1 MIKFDPALLTID
13 VVQLKSVTTAL
24 GGSITVV
31 DEVKSTPGKEVT
43 RRMKV
48 PMAVTRHF
56 LQHTHKRTKY
66 LKPVYTALVK
76 YGTLVV
82 GMESHPLSSMGE
94 LISDGVFGPTRW
106 IPKCEANIKDVIK
119 PLIEQSDRDW
129 FFDGR
134 YAYSFD
140 GGSTNEAVR
149 NGEHLTQ
156 DGSFRKVI
164 ANTLDLQNLSG
175 VKQVKA
181 DERSCLAFVTAQG
194 AGVISPPIWKNL
206 SEVGATQMSKAGATP
221 DEDGEDDDDES
232 SDVPNNIKYS
242 FDKIDETLSVNLNFA
257 LKAGKEIGGTF
268 GYDRVEALRLPQLM
282 VELCTVNLPNIPASV
297 KATYCIG
304 LKFTHTICWLLG
316 MSRSAHTLENY
327 MVVRSLMKHLTKKG
341 IFRKNVFS
349 AERIFKGAQTVDNV
363 PFLKLDELLANQDF
377 NKQSLS
383 SLLALARSSGKAR
396 KDDGIHSVDTLLNDE

>member
-1 MIKFDPALLTID
+1 MIKFDAALLTID
-13 VVQLKSVTTAL
+13 IVQLKSVTTAL

-31 DEVKSTPGKEVT
+31 DEVKSKPGKEIT
-43 RRMKV
+43 KRMVV

-66 LKPVYTALVK
+66 LKPVLTALVK
-76 YGTLVV
+76 YGTHVV
-82 GMESHPLSSMGE
+82 GMEAHPLSSMGE

-106 IPKCEANIKDVIK
+106 IPKCEANIKNVIK
-119 PLIEQSDRDW
+119 PLVEQSDRQW

-140 GGSTNEAVR
+140 GGSTDNAVR

-164 ANTLDLQNLSG
+164 AQSLDLQDLSG
-175 VKQVKA
+175 EKQVKA
-181 DERSCLAFVTAQG
+181 SERSCLAFVTAAG

-206 SEVGATQMSKAGATP
+206 SEVGATQMSKAGATT
-221 DEDGEDDDDES
+221 DEDDDSDDEG

-257 LKAGKEIGGTF
+257 LKAGKEIGSTF
-268 GYDRVEALRLPQLM
+268 GYDQVEALRLPQLM
-282 VELCTVNLPNIPASV
+282 VELCTVNLPNIPSSV

-316 MSRSAHTLENY
+316 MSRHAHTLENY

-349 AERIFKGAQTVDNV
+349 AERIFKGMQTVENV
-363 PFLKLDELLANQDF
+363 PFLKLEELLANQDF
-377 NKQSLS
+377 NTTSLS
-383 SLLALARSSGKAR
+383 SILALARSSGKAH
-396 KDDGIHSVDTLLNDE
+396 KDDGIHSIDTLLNDD